1 MTTLEQTTSKR
12 NKSLQN
18 RRKMKSLLSSFI
30 ESAVLDKELSNQ
42 ILFSEINENYIHYI
56 QLLLIK
62 LSIDLSYV
70 DYLNNNLIA
79 PDSKAVKELQP
90 ELQKLKVRASVRLR
104 DFLIEQIN
112 MLKKQKINIEI
123 AQKHSLAKFKHYN
136 QFLKAQNLIVKF
148 P

>member
-1 MTTLEQTTSKR
+1 
-12 NKSLQN
+12 
-18 RRKMKSLLSSFI
+18 MKSLLSSFI

-90 ELQKLKVRASVRLR
+90 EL
-104 DFLIEQIN
+104 
-112 MLKKQKINIEI
+112 
-123 AQKHSLAKFKHYN
+123 
-136 QFLKAQNLIVKF
+136 
-148 P
+148 